1 MIYKILTGCYI
12 VAALVLVAAC
22 NDGLDIQTKYPFTVE
37 TMPVPKELKVNETAE
52 IRCEL
57 KREGRWEDTRY
68 TIRWFLFDGEGTL
81 KLDDGTALLPNDR
94 YPLEKETFRLYYT
107 PLSDEQSGF
116 TVWVEDSDG
125 QAVELEFDFNAD
137 NDKEDGYGLV
147 LYLDIPEFF
156 EALHASKWRTDIVLP
171 QAGDNI
177 CPENL
182 LSEKTLAMLET
193 VSAGEVW
200 EDMKDDC
207 RTMRRV
213 VEHELFRVTER
224 GFHLRRD
231 GTPCCTLTLQR
242 YRVHDAGR
250 RMKTEVPP
258 PCPARGVERKS
269 GKIRFYFRKYFVHI
283 DVPDTLPQYPEVR
296 EFVNIKSLLSEADR
310 KLLAETECDEA
321 ESLLEWIE
329 NEGYCHVRA
338 RCWTPDEESGGWMCV
353 LSVDV

>member
-1 MIYKILTGCYI
+1 M
-12 VAALVLVAAC
+12 
-22 NDGLDIQTKYPFTVE
+22 E
-37 TMPVPKELKVNETAE
+37 RNE
-52 IRCEL
+52 
-57 KREGRWEDTRY
+57 
-68 TIRWFLFDGEGTL
+68 
-81 KLDDGTALLPNDR
+81 
-94 YPLEKETFRLYYT
+94 
-107 PLSDEQSGF
+107 
-116 TVWVEDSDG
+116 
-125 QAVELEFDFNAD
+125 
-137 NDKEDGYGLV
+137 LV
-147 LYLDIPEFF
+147 LYLDIPEFS

-283 DVPDTLPQYPEVR
+283 DVPDTLSQYPEVR

-321 ESLLEWIE
+321 ESLLERIE

-338 RCWTPDEESGGWMCV
+338 RCWTPERRMDVRVVGGCLKGFITRKNVKTWNEKKECIRC
-353 LSVDV
+353 L

>member
-1 MIYKILTGCYI
+1 M
-12 VAALVLVAAC
+12 
-22 NDGLDIQTKYPFTVE
+22 E
-37 TMPVPKELKVNETAE
+37 RNE
-52 IRCEL
+52 
-57 KREGRWEDTRY
+57 
-68 TIRWFLFDGEGTL
+68 
-81 KLDDGTALLPNDR
+81 
-94 YPLEKETFRLYYT
+94 
-107 PLSDEQSGF
+107 
-116 TVWVEDSDG
+116 
-125 QAVELEFDFNAD
+125 
-137 NDKEDGYGLV
+137 LV
-147 LYLDIPEFF
+147 LYLDIPEFS

-177 CPENL
+177 RPENL

-258 PCPARGVERKS
+258 SYPARGVERKS

-296 EFVNIKSLLSEADR
+296 EFVNIKPLLSEADR

-321 ESLLEWIE
+321 ESLLEWIK

>member
-1 MIYKILTGCYI
+1 
-12 VAALVLVAAC
+12 
-22 NDGLDIQTKYPFTVE
+22 
-37 TMPVPKELKVNETAE
+37 
-52 IRCEL
+52 
-57 KREGRWEDTRY
+57 
-68 TIRWFLFDGEGTL
+68 
-81 KLDDGTALLPNDR
+81 
-94 YPLEKETFRLYYT
+94 
-107 PLSDEQSGF
+107 
-116 TVWVEDSDG
+116 
-125 QAVELEFDFNAD
+125 
-137 NDKEDGYGLV
+137 
-147 LYLDIPEFF
+147 
-156 EALHASKWRTDIVLP
+156 
-171 QAGDNI
+171 
-177 CPENL
+177 
-182 LSEKTLAMLET
+182 MLET
-193 VSAGEVW
+193 VFAGEVW

-250 RMKTEVPP
+250 RMETEVPP

-269 GKIRFYFRKYFVHI
+269 EKIRFYFRKYFVHI

-296 EFVNIKSLLSEADR
+296 EFVNIKPLLSEADK

>member
-1 MIYKILTGCYI
+1 
-12 VAALVLVAAC
+12 
-22 NDGLDIQTKYPFTVE
+22 
-37 TMPVPKELKVNETAE
+37 
-52 IRCEL
+52 
-57 KREGRWEDTRY
+57 
-68 TIRWFLFDGEGTL
+68 
-81 KLDDGTALLPNDR
+81 
-94 YPLEKETFRLYYT
+94 
-107 PLSDEQSGF
+107 
-116 TVWVEDSDG
+116 
-125 QAVELEFDFNAD
+125 
-137 NDKEDGYGLV
+137 
-147 LYLDIPEFF
+147 
-156 EALHASKWRTDIVLP
+156 
-171 QAGDNI
+171 
-177 CPENL
+177 
-182 LSEKTLAMLET
+182 ML
-193 VSAGEVW
+193 
-200 EDMKDDC
+200 C

-321 ESLLEWIE
+321 ESLLERIE

>member
-1 MIYKILTGCYI
+1 M
-12 VAALVLVAAC
+12 A
-22 NDGLDIQTKYPFTVE
+22 DGHCPST
-37 TMPVPKELKVNETAE
+37 
-52 IRCEL
+52 
-57 KREGRWEDTRY
+57 
-68 TIRWFLFDGEGTL
+68 
-81 KLDDGTALLPNDR
+81 
-94 YPLEKETFRLYYT
+94 
-107 PLSDEQSGF
+107 S
-116 TVWVEDSDG
+116 
-125 QAVELEFDFNAD
+125 
-137 NDKEDGYGLV
+137 
-147 LYLDIPEFF
+147 
-156 EALHASKWRTDIVLP
+156 
-171 QAGDNI
+171 GDNI

-296 EFVNIKSLLSEADR
+296 EFVNISRCSR
-310 KLLAETECDEA
+310 RR
-321 ESLLEWIE
+321 IE
-329 NEGYCHVRA
+329 N
-338 RCWTPDEESGGWMCV
+338 CWRKRNAMKRKACWSG
-353 LSVDV
+353 

>member
-1 MIYKILTGCYI
+1 MER
-12 VAALVLVAAC
+12 
-22 NDGLDIQTKYPFTVE
+22 ND
-37 TMPVPKELKVNETAE
+37 
-52 IRCEL
+52 
-57 KREGRWEDTRY
+57 
-68 TIRWFLFDGEGTL
+68 
-81 KLDDGTALLPNDR
+81 
-94 YPLEKETFRLYYT
+94 
-107 PLSDEQSGF
+107 
-116 TVWVEDSDG
+116 
-125 QAVELEFDFNAD
+125 
-137 NDKEDGYGLV
+137 LV
-147 LYLDIPEFF
+147 LYLDIPEFS

-296 EFVNIKSLLSEADR
+296 EFVNIKSLLSEVD
-310 KLLAETECDEA
+310 KKMMAETECDEA

>member
-1 MIYKILTGCYI
+1 M
-12 VAALVLVAAC
+12 
-22 NDGLDIQTKYPFTVE
+22 ND
-37 TMPVPKELKVNETAE
+37 
-52 IRCEL
+52 L
-57 KREGRWEDTRY
+57 KRLTDEDAIGEHDRHPGEVCADIKPDREIGDAFRHLEYFLIVHSNILSGRHP
-68 TIRWFLFDGEGTL
+68 I
-81 KLDDGTALLPNDR
+81 P
-94 YPLEKETFRLYYT
+94 
-107 PLSDEQSGF
+107 
-116 TVWVEDSDG
+116 
-125 QAVELEFDFNAD
+125 
-137 NDKEDGYGLV
+137 
-147 LYLDIPEFF
+147 IPEFS

-283 DVPDTLPQYPEVR
+283 DVPDTLSQYPEVR

>member
-1 MIYKILTGCYI
+1 MER
-12 VAALVLVAAC
+12 
-22 NDGLDIQTKYPFTVE
+22 ND
-37 TMPVPKELKVNETAE
+37 
-52 IRCEL
+52 
-57 KREGRWEDTRY
+57 
-68 TIRWFLFDGEGTL
+68 
-81 KLDDGTALLPNDR
+81 
-94 YPLEKETFRLYYT
+94 
-107 PLSDEQSGF
+107 
-116 TVWVEDSDG
+116 
-125 QAVELEFDFNAD
+125 
-137 NDKEDGYGLV
+137 LV
-147 LYLDIPEFF
+147 LYLDIPEFS

-269 GKIRFYFRKYFVHI
+269 GKIRFYFR
-283 DVPDTLPQYPEVR
+283 
-296 EFVNIKSLLSEADR
+296 NIKSLLSETDR

-321 ESLLEWIE
+321 ESLLERIE

>member
-1 MIYKILTGCYI
+1 MER
-12 VAALVLVAAC
+12 
-22 NDGLDIQTKYPFTVE
+22 ND
-37 TMPVPKELKVNETAE
+37 
-52 IRCEL
+52 
-57 KREGRWEDTRY
+57 
-68 TIRWFLFDGEGTL
+68 
-81 KLDDGTALLPNDR
+81 
-94 YPLEKETFRLYYT
+94 
-107 PLSDEQSGF
+107 
-116 TVWVEDSDG
+116 
-125 QAVELEFDFNAD
+125 
-137 NDKEDGYGLV
+137 LV
-147 LYLDIPEFF
+147 LYLDIPEFS

-250 RMKTEVPP
+250 RMKTLSSPG
-258 PCPARGVERKS
+258 RGTEKRENPVL
-269 GKIRFYFRKYFVHI
+269 F
-283 DVPDTLPQYPEVR
+283 PEILCAYR
-296 EFVNIKSLLSEADR
+296 
-310 KLLAETECDEA
+310 
-321 ESLLEWIE
+321 
-329 NEGYCHVRA
+329 RA
-338 RCWTPDEESGGWMCV
+338 GHAAAIPGGT
-353 LSVDV
+353 